1 MAHLSSADVPEE
13 KNYTRKNA
21 LLKEQQRGGDGEKS
35 TYLHQL
41 HEISWSAQG
50 DSQNWSTD
58 WIPEQNFQYV
68 SNRAPNPRGENWC
81 DIPC

>member
-13 KNYTRKNA
+13 KNYTRKNV

-41 HEISWSAQG
+41 HEIS
-50 DSQNWSTD
+50 
-58 WIPEQNFQYV
+58 
-68 SNRAPNPRGENWC
+68 
-81 DIPC
+81 

>member
-1 MAHLSSADVPEE
+1 
-13 KNYTRKNA
+13 
-21 LLKEQQRGGDGEKS
+21 LLKEQQRVSGDGEKS

-58 WIPEQNFQYV
+58 LITEQNFQ
-68 SNRAPNPRGENWC
+68 SKNRAPNPVVKIDVIFPVKGVANWESNF
-81 DIPC
+81 